1 MAALFFANGAVF
13 ANAVPRYP
21 DIKAQIGLSN
31 AEFGLAIGAYGLG
44 ALVIGFTAGVLVTRW
59 GSVRAAPAST
69 AALGLNLVLVGLAP
83 SWLALAG
90 VLFVAGSLDTIAD
103 VAGNIHGLRVERLYR
118 RSILNSLHGAW
129 SIGAV
134 AGGSMGAAA
143 AGLGLPLV
151 VHFAIVAALFV
162 AVSVAASRFLL
173 PESDDSELRDTAP
186 GAPGGLAQIGRLH
199 VVRRMLALGLIVAMA
214 QVMEDSSAVWG
225 TVYLREVLG
234 AAAAVSGLGFVAL
247 QSMQIV
253 GRLMG
258 DRVVTRYGDRAVAR
272 TGAALAGIAMAV
284 ALAAPATVTTVLA
297 FGAVGFGIGTLIPAG
312 MRAADNTPGLPR
324 GVGITLV
331 GSVDRVAI
339 LVAPPLIG
347 LAADAIGLREALIV
361 VPLGA
366 AIVLLLAPALPTGG
380 RPRLV
385 VEPRLPGG

>member
-1 MAALFFANGAVF
+1 VAALFFANGAVF

-173 PESDDSELRDTAP
+173 AESDDSELRDTAP